1 MQNEKIRNALVG
13 LVAILMIFLQTIVSA
28 AEYSQWDC
36 PECGRTGNTRKYCG
50 ECGHPAPE
58 LENDNKVTSI
68 SNDTS
73 ANEQPVIKD
82 YLLAASQGDAEAQH
96 NLGYC
101 YEQGIGVEQDYIKA
115 YRWYK
120 TANSNGYSSDGKELK
135 TIKESYLAQ
144 KYKNQYYA
152 NGKLK
157 TEYLFD
163 ATTGNVSR
171 LNNYNRYGE
180 ISRYEIYDQWDPDGN
195 ILRKISYNTRSTGK
209 YKETTYF
216 YTYDNV
222 GNCLTWTTTYKD
234 GSVGENVI
242 KTYDINGNCLTSK
255 TFTSDGSIRSS
266 YVYTYDEDDHI
277 TSLISQSPDGKVIS
291 KKCDYQ
297 YEGDHCTGYTVLNAN
312 DQIERYYQAVW
323 QNDILVKRTEVD
335 TSGNEIE
342 NSTYDLTYGDVISA
356 KYPDDNGNFYET
368 YYTYGTDSFEED
380 WRSLSS
386 GYRSVTTYNT
396 KEERLQVDSYTRDSS
411 SQGWVYES
419 TSRYSINE
427 ENQTE
432 VESRYAD
439 GSKYIKILD
448 DNEMP
453 IFSQS
458 YNADGSFKY
467 ASSYEYNEKGQETRR
482 NILDENVKIEYYYI
496 SEYDVNGR
504 KSTELSYN
512 GDGTYRYGYSYVY
525 NEKGQEIQE
534 NRLAEDGSIESY
546 SISEYDVND
555 KKTKELTY
563 YSDGTYRYGYS
574 YVYNEKG
581 QRIRENKLT
590 ENGSVESYS
599 VSDYDE
605 NGEKSKEIDYGS
617 NEMKTRE
624 IHYRRKDGMRQWKW
638 IYYNSDG
645 TLKEEK
651 DWENY

>member
-1 MQNEKIRNALVG
+1 MQNVKIRNALVG

-82 YLLAASQGDAEAQH
+82 YLLAASQGDAETQH

-135 TIKESYLAQ
+135 TIKES
-144 KYKNQYYA
+144 
-152 NGKLK
+152 
-157 TEYLFD
+157 
-163 ATTGNVSR
+163 
-171 LNNYNRYGE
+171 
-180 ISRYEIYDQWDPDGN
+180 
-195 ILRKISYNTRSTGK
+195 
-209 YKETTYF
+209 
-216 YTYDNV
+216 
-222 GNCLTWTTTYKD
+222 
-234 GSVGENVI
+234 
-242 KTYDINGNCLTSK
+242 
-255 TFTSDGSIRSS
+255 
-266 YVYTYDEDDHI
+266 
-277 TSLISQSPDGKVIS
+277 
-291 KKCDYQ
+291 
-297 YEGDHCTGYTVLNAN
+297 
-312 DQIERYYQAVW
+312 
-323 QNDILVKRTEVD
+323 
-335 TSGNEIE
+335 
-342 NSTYDLTYGDVISA
+342 YGDVISA

-467 ASSYEYNEKGQETRR
+467 ASSYE
-482 NILDENVKIEYYYI
+482 
-496 SEYDVNGR
+496 
-504 KSTELSYN
+504 
-512 GDGTYRYGYSYVY
+512 
-525 NEKGQEIQE
+525 
-534 NRLAEDGSIESY
+534 
-546 SISEYDVND
+546 
-555 KKTKELTY
+555 
-563 YSDGTYRYGYS
+563 
-574 YVYNEKG
+574 
-581 QRIRENKLT
+581 
-590 ENGSVESYS
+590 
-599 VSDYDE
+599 
-605 NGEKSKEIDYGS
+605 
-617 NEMKTRE
+617 
-624 IHYRRKDGMRQWKW
+624 
-638 IYYNSDG
+638 
-645 TLKEEK
+645 
-651 DWENY
+651 